1 MRKNYHRRE
10 KICNAPQNWT
20 NKEKVKDI
28 NGITLYSNQ
37 GQHCKGHKYQEAL
50 KSIGIIQGMSR
61 KGDCPDNAVIEHFF
75 SI

>member
-1 MRKNYHRRE
+1 VIKDYHQRD

-37 GQHCKGHKYQEAL
+37 G
-50 KSIGIIQGMSR
+50 
-61 KGDCPDNAVIEHFF
+61 
-75 SI
+75 